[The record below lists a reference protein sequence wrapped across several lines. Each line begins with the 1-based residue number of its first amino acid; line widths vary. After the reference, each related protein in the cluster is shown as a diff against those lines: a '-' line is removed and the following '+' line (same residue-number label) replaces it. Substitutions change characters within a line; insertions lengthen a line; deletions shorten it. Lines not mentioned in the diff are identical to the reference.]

1 MEKRNPM
8 EERRFYVDR
17 KSCMG
22 TGLCFG
28 AYPNSFEPVAPNQAR
43 VRRESAALSELE
55 IATNNC
61 PTGAIREA
69 NSVLGK

>member
-1 MEKRNPM
+1 MEG
-8 EERRFYVDR
+8 RRFYVDR

-28 AYPNSFEPVAPNQAR
+28 TYPNSFEPVAPDQAR

-55 IATNNC
+55 VAIRNC

-69 NSVLGK
+69 DSSRGK

>member
-1 MEKRNPM
+1 MEPRNPM

-28 AYPNSFEPVAPNQAR
+28 TYPNSFEPVAPNQAR
-43 VRRESAALSELE
+43 VRRESATLSELE
-55 IATNNC
+55 IATINC

-69 NSVLGK
+69 NSVQGK